1 MLRIALNILFLSLM
15 SHTALSQ
22 SYLEQLE
29 FGIEQFYSGNWQQA
43 EQSFDDLI
51 KNESRQPEAY
61 FFRSM
66 IPFWKYFFGGESKE
80 DAQLFLKWSA
90 KAIQVTENH
99 LRRNSKD
106 TSAVLFL
113 SGLHGYRALVA
124 ADQEE
129 YSIAIK
135 SGLTGFNYTRKILS
149 MNDDNPDAKIGRGI
163 YYYMTG
169 SIPSQVKWMAGAL
182 GFDGDKQWGFDEL
195 EIAAQSNSRVSIDA
209 NLILSYLYLKEN
221 RPDLALQSANRLV
234 EKYHTN
240 CIFRFYQARA
250 YEDLGNWES
259 ALGAYQ
265 QVILMNDTQLAA
277 LTSDAQK
284 RLEQLQ
290 PKLDGTMGSK

>member
-1 MLRIALNILFLSLM
+1 MLRIALSILFLSLM
-15 SHTALSQ
+15 SQITLSQ
-22 SYLEQLE
+22 TYREQLE
-29 FGIEQFYSGNWQQA
+29 LGIDQFYSGNWQQA
-43 EQSFDDLI
+43 EQVFDSLI
-51 KNESRQPEAY
+51 KDESKQPEAY

-80 DAQLFLKWSA
+80 DAQLFLKCSG

-99 LRRNSKD
+99 LRRNSSD

-135 SGLTGFNYTRKILS
+135 SGMTGFNYTRKILS

-195 EIAAQSNSRVSIDA
+195 EIAAKSASRVSIDA
-209 NLILSYLYLKEN
+209 SLILSYLYLKEN
-221 RPDLALQSANRLV
+221 KPDLALQSANRLV
-234 EKYHTN
+234 QKYDEN
-240 CIFRFYQARA
+240 SIFRFYQARA
-250 YEDLGNWES
+250 YEDLGNWED

-265 QVILMNDTQLAA
+265 KVIQINDTQLSA

-284 RLEQLQ
+284 RLELLQ

>member
-1 MLRIALNILFLSLM
+1 M
-15 SHTALSQ
+15 SNTVLSQ
-22 SYLEQLE
+22 SYQKQLE
-29 FGIEQFYSGNWQQA
+29 SGIEDFYSGNWQQA
-43 EQSFDDLI
+43 ENVFDSLI
-51 KNESRQPEAY
+51 KEESKQPEAY

-66 IPFWKYFFGGESKE
+66 IPFWKYFFGGESKD
-80 DAQLFLKWSA
+80 DAQHFLKWSA

-135 SGLTGFNYTRKILS
+135 SGMTGFNYTRKILS

-195 EIAAQSNSRVSIDA
+195 EIAAQSDSRVSIDA
-209 NLILSYLYLKEN
+209 NLILSYLYLKESK
-221 RPDLALQSANRLV
+221 PELALQSATRLV
-234 EKYHTN
+234 HKYDSN
-240 CIFRFYQARA
+240 SIFRFYQARA
-250 YEDLGNWES
+250 HEELGNWED
-259 ALGAYQ
+259 ALGAYK
-265 QVILMNDTQLAA
+265 QVIQINDRQLES

-284 RLEQLQ
+284 RLTELQ